1 MPVRVQDTCGRRTT
15 DWRHEK
21 RKSAQE
27 RNFFAKNLVQYRKR
41 HYLCTANEA
50 GQGHSPA
57 GLERCSHIAEV
68 IGSNPIVPTSQHE
81 RGGRTFMERPP
92 LLCMRTAPRAH
103 GGFRN
108 HTHKLRADATR
119 TLPHTHEAAPTDIRQ
134 HNPPHAPRQHCP
146 HIQASQSTRPGST
159 VRASSPDAESA
170 APHQPTRRHRTF
182 VQPGLNDD
190 RSALHQ
196 PTQRPAL
203 TVQPRLNE
211 KMTRPLHQTHHP
223 THKHAARRTHPS
235 TAPQP
240 RPRMPH
246 PGTPPTPSTPPHSPP
261 QPP

>member
-92 LLCMRTAPRAH
+92 LLCMRAAPHAL
-103 GGFRN
+103 GGFHRL
-108 HTHKLRADATR
+108 THKFQATVARA
-119 TLPHTHEAAPTDIRQ
+119 LPHVREATPPPSSRPTR
-134 HNPPHAPRQHCP
+134 H
-146 HIQASQSTRPGST
+146 TRPGATAHTSWQHSHT
-159 VRASSPDAESA
+159 RPGNTTHTSWQHRPRDQAT
-170 APHQPTRRHRTF
+170 QPTRPAPMAKTGFPTSRHT
-182 VQPGLNDD
+182 GMGYSSSL
-190 RSALHQ
+190 
-196 PTQRPAL
+196 
-203 TVQPRLNE
+203 
-211 KMTRPLHQTHHP
+211 
-223 THKHAARRTHPS
+223 
-235 TAPQP
+235 
-240 RPRMPH
+240 
-246 PGTPPTPSTPPHSPP
+246 G
-261 QPP
+261 